1 MPAMTNGFSDY
12 LSTKWQRVLVNV
24 GKEKPLLYPR
34 AVRVEDMDTNPFL
47 SVKISG
53 MGQMPQKLEGV
64 QFTADL
70 PIPGGNFSVTALPFG
85 MLFSVT
91 YEMWRDD
98 LYGVMMDM
106 WADMGRSARFRQEV
120 QAWSMYNNA
129 FGTATGYDATA
140 LISTSHAD
148 LDGTTQSNR
157 PTTDVTLSQT
167 AIQAGQLNFRLLN
180 DDRSRPLNAE
190 PTRLTV
196 HPTNIPLARE
206 ILGSNGKAGQ
216 ITNDTNALL
225 ADELTWMPS
234 RFLARTQDWFLELPV
249 EESDK
254 ILYWRDRPKSRNFDD
269 PFTEAA
275 DFTVYERMATWV
287 GDWRHSYGSSV
298 GT

>member
-1 MPAMTNGFSDY
+1 MPAMTNGFADY
-12 LSTKWQRVLVNV
+12 LSTKWQKVLVNV

-53 MGQMPQKLEGV
+53 MGQMPQKPEGQ
-64 QFTADL
+64 QFVADL

-129 FGTATGYDATA
+129 FGTATGYDATS
-140 LISTSHAD
+140 LISTSHAN
-148 LDGTTQSNR
+148 LDGSIQSNR

-190 PTRLTV
+190 PVRLTI

-225 ADELTWMPS
+225 PDELTWMPS
-234 RFLARTQDWFLELPV
+234 RFLTRTQDWFLEIPV
-249 EESDK
+249 DECDK

-287 GDWRHSYGSSV
+287 GDWRGSYGSSV